1 LGGQDVGVAV
11 NPKTNTIYVANS
23 FSPSVSVISGRTDTV
38 TATIPAGFFAG
49 PYGVAVNPKTN
60 TVYVT
65 GLGSKLSVISGRTN
79 AITARIR
86 LPGAND
92 PGAITANPKT
102 STVYVANLGS
112 STVSVLAPCPR

>member
-1 LGGQDVGVAV
+1 
-11 NPKTNTIYVANS
+11 
-23 FSPSVSVISGRTDTV
+23 
-38 TATIPAGFFAG
+38 
-49 PYGVAVNPKTN
+49 
-60 TVYVT
+60 VT